1 MIPSRL
7 AHFAR
12 KRAIR
17 VGLST
22 AALGLLGA
30 CHAVVLQPS
39 GDVAAQQR
47 DLLIAST
54 LLMLLIIVPVMLATV
69 IVAFR
74 YRESNED
81 ATYLPDWDHSTALE
95 LLIWSA
101 PLLVIICIG
110 AITWLGSHTLD
121 PYRPIARIDRD
132 RPVAADAQPLEVDV
146 VAMDWKWLFFY
157 PQYGVATVNQ
167 LALPVNRPVEFKITA
182 TSIMNSFYIPALAGQ
197 VYAMPGMQ
205 TQLHAVLNKPGTFG
219 GFSANFSGRGFSAM
233 NFQTIGLDA
242 AGFDGW
248 IGKVRGSGLQLTNAN
263 YLKLEKPSENVKP
276 IAFSAYA
283 PGLYGRILNLCTHP
297 GDTCMANVM
306 QADMMKDMRKTA
318 APGPV
323 NNTGPGN
330 ARDAKGAVFKTPRK
344 GEGKFQDKLPQPDTP
359 GSAEGGDEK
368 NRGMS

>member
-1 MIPSRL
+1 MIPTRL

-17 VGLST
+17 VGVSA

-47 DLLIAST
+47 DLLVASI
-54 LLMLLIIVPVMLATV
+54 LLMLLIIVPVMVAIV

-74 YRESNED
+74 YRESNKD
-81 ATYLPDWDHSTALE
+81 ATYLPNWDHSTALE

-121 PYRPIARIDRD
+121 PYRPIERIDRGQ
-132 RPVAADAQPLEVDV
+132 PVPADAQPLEVDV

-157 PQYGVATVNQ
+157 PQYGIATVNQ
-167 LALPVNRPVEFKITA
+167 LALPIDRPVEFKITA

-205 TQLHAVLNKPGTFG
+205 TQLHAVLNKTGSYD
-219 GFSANFSGRGFSAM
+219 GFSANYSGRGFAGM
-233 NFQTIGLDA
+233 NFKTIGLNT
-242 AGFDGW
+242 AGFDTW

-263 YLKLEKPSENVKP
+263 YLKLEKPSENVEP
-276 IAFSAYA
+276 MAFSAYA
-283 PGLYGRILNLCTHP
+283 PGLYDRILNLCTHP
-297 GDTCMANVM
+297 GDKCMANVM
-306 QADMMKDMRKTA
+306 HGDMMKDMRKSA
-318 APGPV
+318 APAPV
-323 NNTGPGN
+323 NDTGAGN
-330 ARDAKGAVFKTPRK
+330 ARQTEGGMFKTPDT
-344 GEGKFQDKLPQPDTP
+344 GEGKHQDKPIEPGTP
-359 GSAEGGDEK
+359 GSSNGGNEK